1 MLYNTHYKKKKTAIH
16 SIHYYNERGEKVG
29 VFSSYSLIISE
40 INLLGITTKGVSIR
54 EIQNKVSQLSLDNYI
69 QLKFEENISNITLK
83 KNQIKYNVLIHHLKE
98 LNYWLYDYDPN
109 KMPKDIGFD
118 YRLTK

>member
-1 MLYNTHYKKKKTAIH
+1 MLYNTHYKKKKTDIH

-29 VFSSYSLIISE
+29 VFSPHSLIISE
-40 INLLGITTKGVSIR
+40 INLLGISTKGVSIR
-54 EIQNKVSQLSLDNYI
+54 EIQNKVSQLSLDNYV

-83 KNQIKYNVLIHHLKE
+83 KNQIKYSVLIHHLKE
-98 LNYWLYDYDPN
+98 LNYWLYDYNPN

>member
-1 MLYNTHYKKKKTAIH
+1 MLYNTHYKKKKTDIH
-16 SIHYYNERGEKVG
+16 SIHYYNERSEKVG
-29 VFSSYSLIISE
+29 VFSPYSLIISE

-98 LNYWLYDYDPN
+98 LNYWLYDYNPN
-109 KMPKDIGFD
+109 RMPKDIGFD

>member
-1 MLYNTHYKKKKTAIH
+1 MLYNTHYKKKKTDIH

-29 VFSSYSLIISE
+29 VFSPYSLIISE
-40 INLLGITTKGVSIR
+40 INLLGISTKGVSIR

-98 LNYWLYDYDPN
+98 LNYWLYDYNPN

>member
-40 INLLGITTKGVSIR
+40 INLLGITTKGLSIR

-69 QLKFEENISNITLK
+69 KLNFEENISNITLK

-98 LNYWLYDYDPN
+98 LNYWLYDYNPN

>member
-1 MLYNTHYKKKKTAIH
+1 MLYNTHYKKKKTNIH
-16 SIHYYNERGEKVG
+16 SIYYHNDKGEKVG
-29 VFSSYSLIISE
+29 VFSSHLLIISE
-40 INLLGITTKGVSIR
+40 INLLGITTKGLSIR

-98 LNYWLYDYDPN
+98 LNYWLYDYNPN
-109 KMPKDIGFD
+109 RMPKDIGFD

>member
-1 MLYNTHYKKKKTAIH
+1 MLYTTHYKKKKTDIH

-29 VFSSYSLIISE
+29 VFSPYSLLNYE
-40 INLLGITTKGVSIR
+40 INSLGIETKGATIK
-54 EIQNKVSQLSLDNYI
+54 EIQNKISQLSLDNYM
-69 QLKFEENISNITLK
+69 QLKFEENNNCITLK
-83 KNQIKYNVLIHHLKE
+83 KNQHKYKVLLLALKE
-98 LNYWLYDYDPN
+98 LNYWLYDYNPN

>member
-1 MLYNTHYKKKKTAIH
+1 MLYNTHYKKKKTDIH

-29 VFSSYSLIISE
+29 VFSPYSLIISE
-40 INLLGITTKGVSIR
+40 INLLGISTKGVSIR
-54 EIQNKVSQLSLDNYI
+54 EIQNKVSQLSLDNYV

-83 KNQIKYNVLIHHLKE
+83 KNQIKYSVLIHHLKE
-98 LNYWLYDYDPN
+98 LNYWLYDYNPN

>member
-1 MLYNTHYKKKKTAIH
+1 MLYNTHYKKKKTDIH
-16 SIHYYNERGEKVG
+16 SIHYYDERGEKVG
-29 VFSSYSLIISE
+29 VFSPYSLIISE

-54 EIQNKVSQLSLDNYI
+54 EIQNKVSQLSLDNYN

-98 LNYWLYDYDPN
+98 LNYWLYDYNPN

>member
-1 MLYNTHYKKKKTAIH
+1 MLYNTHYKKKKTDIH

-29 VFSSYSLIISE
+29 VFSPYSLIISE
-40 INLLGITTKGVSIR
+40 INLLGITTKGLSIR

-98 LNYWLYDYDPN
+98 LNYWLYDYNPN
-109 KMPKDIGFD
+109 RMPKDIGFD

>member
-1 MLYNTHYKKKKTAIH
+1 MLYNTHYKKKKTDIH

-29 VFSSYSLIISE
+29 VFSPYSLIISE
-40 INLLGITTKGVSIR
+40 INLLGISTKGVSIR
-54 EIQNKVSQLSLDNYI
+54 EIQNKVSQLSLDNYV
-69 QLKFEENISNITLK
+69 QLKFDENISNITLK
-83 KNQIKYNVLIHHLKE
+83 KNQIKYSVLIHHLKE
-98 LNYWLYDYDPN
+98 LNYWLYDYNPN

>member
-1 MLYNTHYKKKKTAIH
+1 MLYNNHYKKKKTDIH
-16 SIHYYNERGEKVG
+16 SIHYHNDKGEKVG

>member
-40 INLLGITTKGVSIR
+40 INLLGITTKGLSIR
-54 EIQNKVSQLSLDNYI
+54 EIQNKVSQLSLDNYMK
-69 QLKFEENISNITLK
+69 LNFEEGVDYFTLK
-83 KNQIKYNVLIHHLKE
+83 KNQIKYSVLIHHLKE
-98 LNYWLYDYDPN
+98 LNYWLYDYNPN

>member
-1 MLYNTHYKKKKTAIH
+1 MLYNTHYKKKKTDIH

-29 VFSSYSLIISE
+29 VFSPYSLIISE
-40 INLLGITTKGVSIR
+40 INVLGITTKGVSIR
-54 EIQNKVSQLSLDNYI
+54 EIQNKVSQLSLDNYMK
-69 QLKFEENISNITLK
+69 LNFEEGVDYFTLN
-83 KNQIKYNVLIHHLKE
+83 KNQIKYSVLIHHLKE
-98 LNYWLYDYDPN
+98 LNYWLYDYNPN

>member
-16 SIHYYNERGEKVG
+16 SIHYHNDKGEKVG

-54 EIQNKVSQLSLDNYI
+54 EIQNKVSQLSLDNYV

-83 KNQIKYNVLIHHLKE
+83 KNQIKYSVLIHHLKE
-98 LNYWLYDYDPN
+98 LNYWLYDYNPN
-109 KMPKDIGFD
+109 KMPKDIRFD
-118 YRLTK
+118 FRLTK

>member
-1 MLYNTHYKKKKTAIH
+1 MLYNTHYKKKKTDIH

-29 VFSSYSLIISE
+29 VFSPYSLIISE
-40 INLLGITTKGVSIR
+40 INLLGISTKGVSIR
-54 EIQNKVSQLSLDNYI
+54 EIQNKVSQLSLDNYMK
-69 QLKFEENISNITLK
+69 LKFEENISNITIK

>member
-1 MLYNTHYKKKKTAIH
+1 MLYNTRYKKKKTDIH

-29 VFSSYSLIISE
+29 VFSSYSLIKNE
-40 INLLGITTKGVSIR
+40 INLLGIETKDATIK
-54 EIQNKVSQLSLDNYI
+54 EIHYKISQLSLDNYM
-69 QLKFEENISNITLK
+69 QLNFEENNDCLTLE
-83 KNQIKYNVLIHHLKE
+83 KNQLKYMVLLQALKE
-98 LNYWLYDYDPN
+98 LNYWLYDYNPN